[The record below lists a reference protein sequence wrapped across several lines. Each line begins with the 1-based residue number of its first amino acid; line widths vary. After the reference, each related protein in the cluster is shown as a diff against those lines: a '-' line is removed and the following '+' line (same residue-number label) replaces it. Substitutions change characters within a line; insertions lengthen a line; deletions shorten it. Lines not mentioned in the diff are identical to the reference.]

1 MNDTLN
7 WPDGE
12 FTLHAAVEKNSHL
25 TEAIVRK
32 KISEAMAAKRIV
44 QTKKGDAKT
53 KGLFRVVTVAG

>member
-12 FTLHAAVEKNSHL
+12 FTLQTAVEKNSHL

-44 QTKKGDAKT
+44 QTKKGDGKT
-53 KGLFRVVTVAG
+53 KGLFRVVAAAG